1 MAQQEKRTY
10 EKAVISGKAYWQ
22 KLNKTDE
29 YSGKYQ
35 LDIGNI
41 PAADVKLLESKGV
54 KLKEKE
60 GHPSGGPFVVARTT
74 RKVPVMDVEKN
85 NFDVDNIMIG
95 NGSSIKAKIS
105 FNQDHPM
112 VNQYGT
118 SLYLNKVQVISLVE
132 YSGGDDDSDF
142 D

>member
-1 MAQQEKRTY
+1 MPQTGKRTY

-22 KLNKTDE
+22 KLNKPDE
-29 YSGKYQ
+29 YSNKYQ
-35 LDIGNI
+35 IDLGNI
-41 PAADVKLLESKGV
+41 PAADIKLLESKGV

-74 RKVPVMDVEKN
+74 RKFPVMDVEKN
-85 NFDVDNIMIG
+85 VFAAYTVLIV
-95 NGSSIKAKIS
+95 NGSSMQAKLC
-105 FNQDHPM
+105 FNVAHSM

-132 YSGGDDDSDF
+132 YSGCDDDSDF